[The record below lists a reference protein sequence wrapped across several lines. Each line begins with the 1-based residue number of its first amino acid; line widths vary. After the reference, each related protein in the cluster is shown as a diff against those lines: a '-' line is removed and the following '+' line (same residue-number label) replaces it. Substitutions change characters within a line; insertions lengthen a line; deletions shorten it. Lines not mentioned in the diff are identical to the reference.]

1 MLPAERPAVVVPEK
15 RLLAGQPGCGGL
27 RGYSAGS

>member
-1 MLPAERPAVVVPEK
+1 MVAAGRPGVVVRGK
-15 RLLAGQPGCGGL
+15 RLLPGQHGCGGL